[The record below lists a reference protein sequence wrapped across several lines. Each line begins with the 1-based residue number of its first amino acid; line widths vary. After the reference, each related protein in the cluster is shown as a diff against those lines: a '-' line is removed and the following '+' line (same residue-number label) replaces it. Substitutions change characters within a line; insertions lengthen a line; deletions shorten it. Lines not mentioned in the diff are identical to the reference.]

1 MASVR
6 RVPSPSS
13 PLIVISGDVALS
25 LDLKVLYPDDEDCPN
40 ESQRLEDAIGYSREE
55 KKDNSI
61 GREEA
66 L

>member
-13 PLIVISGDVALS
+13 PLIVISGDVARS
-25 LDLKVLYPDDEDCPN
+25 LDLKVLYPKDEGRPN